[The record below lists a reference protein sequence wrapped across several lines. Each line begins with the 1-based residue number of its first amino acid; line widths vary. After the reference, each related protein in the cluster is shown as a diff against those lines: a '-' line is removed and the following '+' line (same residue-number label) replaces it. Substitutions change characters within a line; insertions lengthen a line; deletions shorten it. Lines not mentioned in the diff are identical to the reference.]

1 MKVFVCAIKKRHSD
15 GRCRELELVAQLVTR
30 MKTRSLRCSKTYFH
44 FKRILYQQTSGT
56 PFFHA
61 CHSRFHALSPL
72 QINFPTIFFLSSLPS
87 TSYIFRYFLSFA
99 FFFPFPSIPPVLLQR
114 TPPPWYHSFE
124 YRLFFSTVFIIF
136 LLKYRYIFNLL
147 RRIFPPFFPRLVSVY
162 FARYCSCVFSIVS
175 PPGSND
181 ESSTFNKSS

>member
-124 YRLFFSTVFIIF
+124 YRLFVFHRLHYFSSKIQVYFQPSSSHF
-136 LLKYRYIFNLL
+136 PS
-147 RRIFPPFFPRLVSVY
+147 IFPS
-162 FARYCSCVFSIVS
+162 SSICIFC
-175 PPGSND
+175 PIL
-181 ESSTFNKSS
+181 